1 MSQITT
7 KWHDKIAIVTFT
19 PDSTSMNILD
29 EATLKSFKQTVDE
42 ILQAKDLAGIILT
55 SSHDTFIAGVDLNML
70 GNMIKD
76 THNIHHSR
84 NAMISFVLDIDNLF
98 RKLEQ
103 APCPVVAAISG
114 TCLGGGYELC
124 LATHHRMMV
133 NNCESRIGLPECK
146 LGIFPGLGGS
156 VRLTRYLGVEKALR
170 VIIQGQTLSPEKA
183 KKIGVIDT
191 LCDDHVSMIKQAI
204 LWCQENPNAKQPWD
218 MEKYR
223 VPGGLPYTKQGM
235 MTWSPACAIAKSQ
248 THDLYPGIREV
259 LSVIY
264 NGLLTSFDDAIV
276 IEAKSFVR
284 TLLTPQAQRMIK
296 TLFIARQQIRNQ
308 CMQAPVS
315 KKSLQLAVVG
325 TGFMGQGIA
334 TAFAEKGHHV
344 ILVDQS
350 ESIAKSAQEKILE
363 HAQEQVEKGRK
374 AKSYQS
380 KIKKN
385 IKIAADMKSIKDANL
400 VIEAVAE
407 DLSIKAKVLKQVCK
421 HVSPECLITSNTST
435 LPIADLAESVKR
447 PERFCGMHFFSPV
460 ARMQLI
466 EVIPSESTS
475 QETINTIK
483 AISCKI
489 SKTPITV
496 SDCRGF
502 FVNQVLLSYMEQAF
516 EMLHEGVP
524 AYLIE
529 RAALAIGMPVGPLTL
544 ADEVGVDII
553 WHIFESF
560 KTEKISPQARETID
574 YLYKNKRFG
583 KKCQAGFYNYDQKK
597 SIWIEL
603 DVKYRKTDQKVPFQ
617 DIKDRLFIIQ
627 IMKSLTCFDLGV
639 VEQPIMA
646 DYAAIFGW
654 GFCPW
659 TGGPFRYLD
668 DVHRSQF
675 KRRCQH
681 LAELYS
687 DAFIPSDIL
696 DEWVEDEN
704 FVFYGQESNH
714 VS

>member
-1 MSQITT
+1 
-7 KWHDKIAIVTFT
+7 
-19 PDSTSMNILD
+19 
-29 EATLKSFKQTVDE
+29 
-42 ILQAKDLAGIILT
+42 
-55 SSHDTFIAGVDLNML
+55 
-70 GNMIKD
+70 
-76 THNIHHSR
+76 
-84 NAMISFVLDIDNLF
+84 
-98 RKLEQ
+98 
-103 APCPVVAAISG
+103 
-114 TCLGGGYELC
+114 
-124 LATHHRMMV
+124 
-133 NNCESRIGLPECK
+133 
-146 LGIFPGLGGS
+146 
-156 VRLTRYLGVEKALR
+156 
-170 VIIQGQTLSPEKA
+170 
-183 KKIGVIDT
+183 
-191 LCDDHVSMIKQAI
+191 
-204 LWCQENPNAKQPWD
+204 
-218 MEKYR
+218 
-223 VPGGLPYTKQGM
+223 
-235 MTWSPACAIAKSQ
+235 
-248 THDLYPGIREV
+248 
-259 LSVIY
+259 
-264 NGLLTSFDDAIV
+264 
-276 IEAKSFVR
+276 
-284 TLLTPQAQRMIK
+284 
-296 TLFIARQQIRNQ
+296 
-308 CMQAPVS
+308 MQAPVS
-315 KKSLQLAVVG
+315 KKSLQVAVVG

-334 TAFAEKGHHV
+334 TAFAQKGHHV

-363 HAQEQVEKGRK
+363 LAQEQVEKGRK
-374 AKSYQS
+374 AKSYES

-385 IKIAADMKSIKDANL
+385 IKIAADMKSIKDADL

-603 DVKYRKTDQKVPFQ
+603 EVKYGKTDQKVPFQ

-627 IMKSLTCFDLGV
+627 ILKSLTCFDLGV

-646 DYAAIFGW
+646 DYASIFGW

-668 DVHRSQF
+668 DVHRLQF